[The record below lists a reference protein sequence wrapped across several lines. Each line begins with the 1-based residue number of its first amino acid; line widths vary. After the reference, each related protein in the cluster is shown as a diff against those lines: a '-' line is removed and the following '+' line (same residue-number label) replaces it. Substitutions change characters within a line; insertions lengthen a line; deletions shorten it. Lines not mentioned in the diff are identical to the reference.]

1 MHRTFYMSHY
11 QNLTPPFP
19 IPDSWEW
26 VRLGDIIEEP
36 KYGTSAK
43 SLKSGKMPVLRMGN
57 LTRDGRLDYSNL
69 VYTDSIYDIEEYN
82 LKKGDILFNRTN
94 SSEWVGKCALY
105 DALIPAIYAGYLVR
119 VRPIIV
125 LSKYLI
131 DVLTSDYYRDWCYCV
146 KTDAVNQS
154 NINATKLSDFRVPLP
169 PIEEQL
175 RIYSKFQEYN
185 EFINR
190 ISDIEYLLKNKVEN
204 VKHKILELAMQGKLV
219 PQDLADE
226 AAANMLRRINPK
238 AKIITDNPHYRD
250 IPKNWVCTCFTDVC
264 HASLGKTLN
273 KATDQGQLKAYLCA
287 INVKNG
293 YFDLSTIKH
302 TRILPEE
309 FERYSIYKGDLVVC
323 EGGDVGRCAI
333 WQGDRI
339 FYQNALHR
347 IRPLMGIEQKFLKY
361 VLLYSKNKYWID
373 ELCSGV
379 TIKHFTTKA
388 MSNLIIAIPPCNEQK
403 RIIDKIE
410 ILFKLL
416 DEIEKTLKI

>member
-1 MHRTFYMSHY
+1 MSHY

-185 EFINR
+185 ELINR

-226 AAANMLRRINPK
+226 AAADMLRRINPK
-238 AKIITDNPHYRD
+238 AKIITDNPHSWNIPESWCWCQLGD
-250 IPKNWVCTCFTDVC
+250 IFYHNTGKALN
-264 HASLGKTLN
+264 ASNGDGIEYEYITTSNVYWERFELSS
-273 KATDQGQLKAYLCA
+273 LKIMLFKDSEIDKCS
-287 INVKNG
+287 VK
-293 YFDLSTIKH
+293 
-302 TRILPEE
+302 
-309 FERYSIYKGDLVVC
+309 KGDLLVC
-323 EGGDVGRCAI
+323 EGGDIGRAAI
-333 WQGDRI
+333 WDLDRSVMIQNHLHRLRPYSVDICTRLYCKILRAYKHKQLIGGKGIALQG
-339 FYQNALHR
+339 FSSNALHKLIVPLIPAEEQRKMLDR
-347 IRPLMGIEQKFLKY
+347 IESLF
-361 VLLYSKNKYWID
+361 
-373 ELCSGV
+373 
-379 TIKHFTTKA
+379 
-388 MSNLIIAIPPCNEQK
+388 AILG
-403 RIIDKIE
+403 RIE
-410 ILFKLL
+410 ISLQS
-416 DEIEKTLKI
+416 